1 MKSGWDRERV
11 RIGALVDE
19 SAARPVPQRL
29 HGEMTKR
36 AFDVL
41 FALLV
46 LPVAAVLILVS
57 AVAIAIT
64 DPGPVVHWSERV
76 GRDNRRFRMAKLR
89 TMKVGCP
96 DVATHLLVDR
106 DQWVTRV
113 GRVLRALSLD
123 ELPQFFHVLRGDMSL
138 VGPRPALHNQDDL
151 VSLRT
156 QAGVHRLR
164 PGLTGLA
171 QISGRDE
178 LSVEEKVELDQR
190 YLAERNLFFD
200 VKVLL
205 RTIVPVISGRSLV

>member
-1 MKSGWDRERV
+1 
-11 RIGALVDE
+11 
-19 SAARPVPQRL
+19 
-29 HGEMTKR
+29 
-36 AFDVL
+36 
-41 FALLV
+41 
-46 LPVAAVLILVS
+46 
-57 AVAIAIT
+57 
-64 DPGPVVHWSERV
+64 
-76 GRDNRRFRMAKLR
+76 
-89 TMKVGCP
+89 
-96 DVATHLLVDR
+96 
-106 DQWVTRV
+106 
-113 GRVLRALSLD
+113 
-123 ELPQFFHVLRGDMSL
+123 
-138 VGPRPALHNQDDL
+138 LHNQDDL